1 MTRRALVQAI
11 TQTAP
16 CAICEIAGTDLAMAL
31 RMLEQRRSETPTR
44 RPRGDL
50 AMAPGIHGET
60 GAVNERCHACGAYL
74 HLFDDNTIECLNLC
88 SWPHWMV
95 QEFQSQMTEAV
106 AATRARQRASEEVL
120 AVL

>member
-1 MTRRALVQAI
+1 
-11 TQTAP
+11 
-16 CAICEIAGTDLAMAL
+16 MAA
-31 RMLEQRRSETPTR
+31 RMLKQRLDELPTR

-50 AMAPGIHGET
+50 AMAPGIPGET

-74 HLFDDNTIECLNLC
+74 QLYPDNTIECLNLC

-95 QEFQSQMTEAV
+95 KNFQARMNEAV
-106 AATRARQRASEEVL
+106 STLAMRKRETEEVL